1 MADSITIEL
10 NGHPRTVVCGETLG
24 NVLESHVNPSIIA
37 GRVNNRIQPL
47 HAIIEKPC
55 QIHPVQLDTM
65 DGARIYRESLIILLA
80 RCVKEVLPHARLH
93 IQNSLSNG
101 FYGELDFERPLVE
114 QDIDDIEMRM
124 QSLVA
129 QDIPFVREYLPRDEA
144 LELFAQQGL
153 EDKVRLLKHLDHLC
167 VPVHRLGWY
176 HEYIIGCTV
185 PSTGVLQ
192 HFKLRFYLPGFI
204 LEFPKTQDPHT
215 LPQYIEQG
223 KLANVYYAAEKWLEN
238 LSVHNAAALND
249 IVKSDKL
256 DELIR
261 ICESHHEKQI
271 SQIADAITENRDRLR
286 IVLIAGPSS
295 SGKTTFAQRLSTHLR
310 VNGLR
315 PQAISLDNY
324 FVDRDNTPLDEH
336 GNYDFESLEA
346 IDVRMFNHHL
356 TQLIQG
362 ETVALPE
369 YNFQRGCRE
378 WRGRTLTVSPEQ
390 PLVIEGIHGL
400 NDALT
405 TAIPKARKFK
415 IYVSALTQL
424 NVDDHNRI
432 PTTDVRL
439 LRRIIRDHKFRF
451 YQAADTIRQWP
462 SVRRG
467 EEKHIFPFQEDA
479 DVMFNSALV
488 YELAVLNDQAENL
501 LSTIDERQAEFS
513 EAQRLLRFLSHF
525 LKPAASDQIPCT
537 SIIREFIGGSCF

>member
-1 MADSITIEL
+1 MSDSITVEL
-10 NGHPRTVVCGETLG
+10 DGRPLEVACGETLG
-24 NVLESHVNPSIIA
+24 QIVQNLRNPSIVA
-37 GRVNNRIQPL
+37 GRIDNRIFPL
-47 HAIIEKPC
+47 HTVVDRSC
-55 QIHPVQLDTM
+55 QITPVELDTI
-65 DGARIYRESLIILLA
+65 DGSRIYRASLIILLA
-80 RCVKEVLPHARLH
+80 RAVKEVLPHARLH

-114 QDIDDIEMRM
+114 QDIDNIEMRM

-129 QDIPFVREYLPRDEA
+129 QDIPFYQEMLPRDEA

-153 EDKVRLLKHLDHLC
+153 DDKAHLLRQLDQPLI
-167 VPVHRLGWY
+167 PVHRLGWY
-176 HEYIIGCTV
+176 HDYIIGCAV
-185 PSTGVLQ
+185 PATSVLTQ
-192 HFKLRFYLPGFI
+192 FKLRFYLPGFI
-204 LEFPKTQDPHT
+204 LEFPRTNDPHT
-215 LPQYIEQG
+215 LPEYVEQG
-223 KLANVYYAAEKWLEN
+223 KLANAYHAAGKWLAN
-238 LSVHNAAALND
+238 LNVHNAAALNRVVNAD
-249 IVKSDKL
+249 GL

-261 ICESHHEKQI
+261 ICESHHEKEI
-271 SQIADAITENRDRLR
+271 ARIADSITENRDRLR

-295 SGKTTFAQRLSTHLR
+295 SGKTTFAERLSTHLR
-310 VNGLR
+310 INGLW

-324 FVDRDNTPLDEH
+324 FVDRANTPLDEH
-336 GNYDFESLEA
+336 GNYDFESLQA
-346 IDVRMFNHHL
+346 IDVRMFNNHL

-362 ETVALPE
+362 ETVSLPE
-369 YNFQRGCRE
+369 FNFQRGCRE
-378 WRGRTLTVSPEQ
+378 WKGRTLKVSPEQ
-390 PLVIEGIHGL
+390 PLIIEGIHGL

-405 TAIPKARKFK
+405 AAIPKGRKFK

-439 LRRIIRDHKFRF
+439 LRRIIRDYQFRS
-451 YQAADTIRQWP
+451 YLAVDTIRQWP

-488 YELAVLNDQAENL
+488 YELSVLKSQAENL
-501 LSTIDERQAEFS
+501 LKTIEPKQPEFS

-525 LKPAASDQIPCT
+525 HESRASDQIPCT